1 MSFSEVKL
9 FTIEFLEITGQ
20 KVAICPSRSK
30 YIFFC
35 TAVSLLAS
43 GTEVLS
49 LLRPLCELEAV
60 FLCPV
65 ASRKG
70 TKFLLRQIVYMRFCL
85 QVSYDLIDSLGKL
98 ALSFSF
104 RALGATAMLMSYGCL
119 CKDYRRA
126 KDFPPWWQENS
137 N

>member
-1 MSFSEVKL
+1 MLFSEVEL

-20 KVAICPSRSK
+20 KVAICLSRSK
-30 YIFFC
+30 YVFFC

-60 FLCPV
+60 FLCHV

-70 TKFLLRQIVYMRFCL
+70 TKFLSRQRVYMRFCL

-98 ALSFSF
+98 ALFQGF
-104 RALGATAMLMSYGCL
+104 RSSGHVDVLWV
-119 CKDYRRA
+119 
-126 KDFPPWWQENS
+126 FI
-137 N
+137 